1 MSPTLC
7 ESGVKYFIRSSLKE
21 SHRLREN
28 YYNTIYNTFMLVLFI
43 LCVFGVLFYRYKG
56 KLTIEE
62 RRLRDRQK
70 QMYIIGKLQKLSA
83 NKNNLITNL
92 PKF

>member
-7 ESGVKYFIRSSLKE
+7 ESGVKYFIRASLKE

-28 YYNTIYNTFMLVLFI
+28 HFNIMYNMILATLFI
-43 LCVFGVLFYRYKG
+43 LVIFIFLWYRYKG
-56 KLTIEE
+56 KTTPEE
-62 RRLRDRQK
+62 RRLRDRETEA
-70 QMYIIGKLQKLSA
+70 YIMGKLQKLSA
-83 NKNNLITNL
+83 IKNESITNL